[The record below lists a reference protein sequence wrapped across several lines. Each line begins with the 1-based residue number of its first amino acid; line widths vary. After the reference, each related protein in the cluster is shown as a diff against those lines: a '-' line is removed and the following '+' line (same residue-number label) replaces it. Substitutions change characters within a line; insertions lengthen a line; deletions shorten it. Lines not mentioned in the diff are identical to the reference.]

1 MRRQL
6 AQPIPFARYRLVERI
21 GHGGMATVYRA
32 TIAGPAGFA
41 RDIVVKMMLPQLADN
56 PEFVE
61 MFMNEA
67 KLAARLAHPNIA
79 QVHELGIVEGT
90 VFIAMEFVD
99 GIDLAELLAQLGEKD
114 TRLPVSAACFIARE
128 IVDALAY
135 AHTSQNLVHRDVS
148 PSNVMLGRDGSV
160 KLVDFGIAKLID
172 EGAFQRTNTGTLKG
186 KYGYMSPEQAAG
198 RSVDH
203 RSDIFSAGI
212 VLHEMLTGRRL
223 FKGESDLETLR
234 RVSETRVAPPSYAH
248 ASVPPELDAIVLKA
262 LAKEPSDRFQ
272 SAREMSEALGQLESA
287 RRMSRPK
294 FAELVARHC
303 GGQPVAAQ
311 QVSSAEMRLVM
322 GGAPIAGRPHRRLL
336 WMALG
341 AVAVMAPVAI
351 AVWPHEPAPHVAAIG
366 AGAAFVPTVAPEV
379 ASRGEITIS
388 VDSEPP
394 GASVRRTDDGAELGA
409 TPLLWKTPRGS
420 GHVRLQVSK
429 PGFRATDIQTD
440 LDRDAR
446 LLVTLA
452 AEPKAAPRPHV
463 QPKPDPRDVDLKGGD
478 LIDPFARRK

>member
-1 MRRQL
+1 
-6 AQPIPFARYRLVERI
+6 
-21 GHGGMATVYRA
+21 MATVYRA

-56 PEFVE
+56 PAFVD

-90 VFIAMEFVD
+90 VFIAMEYVD
-99 GIDLAELLAQLGEKD
+99 GIDLAELVAQLGEKD
-114 TRLPVSAACFIARE
+114 TRLPISAACFIARE
-128 IVDALAY
+128 IADALAY

-160 KLVDFGIAKLID
+160 KLVDFGIAKLVD
-172 EGAFQRTNTGTLKG
+172 EGMAGRTNTGTLKG
-186 KYGYMSPEQAAG
+186 KYGYMAPEQAAG
-198 RSVDH
+198 KHVDH

-223 FKGESDLETLR
+223 FKAESDLETLR
-234 RVSETRVAPPSYAH
+234 KVTETQVPPPSYSHPA
-248 ASVPPELDAIVLKA
+248 VPSELDAIVLRA
-262 LAKEPSDRFQ
+262 LAKEPADRFQ
-272 SAREMSEALGQLESA
+272 SAREMSEALGQLEAA

-294 FAELVARHC
+294 FAELVNRHS
-303 GGQPVAAQ
+303 GGRATSGQ

-322 GGAPIAGRPHRRLL
+322 GGATVHERPHKRFL

-351 AVWPHEPAPHVAAIG
+351 AVWPHAQAPHVASIG
-366 AGAAFVPTVAPEV
+366 AAPAFVPTVAPE
-379 ASRGEITIS
+379 ATPRGEIVIN
-388 VDSEPP
+388 VESEPL
-394 GASVRRTDDGAELGA
+394 GASVRRTDDGATLGT
-409 TPLLWKTPRGS
+409 TPLVWRTRPTS
-420 GHVRLQVSK
+420 GHVKLEVSK
-429 PGFRATDIQTD
+429 NGFRPADIQTQ

-446 LLVTLA
+446 LVVTLA
-452 AEPKAAPRPHV
+452 PEAQRTPAAKPRPA
-463 QPKPDPRDVDLKGGD
+463 PPPTNRDVDLKSGD
-478 LIDPFARRK
+478 LIDPFARPK